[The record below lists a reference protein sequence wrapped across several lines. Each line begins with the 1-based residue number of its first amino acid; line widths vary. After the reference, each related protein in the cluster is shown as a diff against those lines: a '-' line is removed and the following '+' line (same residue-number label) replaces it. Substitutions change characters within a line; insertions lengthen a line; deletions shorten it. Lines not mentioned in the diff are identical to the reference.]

1 MLSEYGEE
9 HPEHSLAVSC
19 YTEAKT
25 FMREVCADEGR
36 SNWAYDI
43 LLMDIYLPDGNGIEC
58 GEILRDKGFTGVIIY
73 KSSTAENR
81 LDAFAVDAMQYLIK
95 PVSEDKLFE
104 TLDEAIKRVMT
115 IEQAVAEYSLYPDD
129 SDVPIQT
136 ENVKPRKSI
145 KEFLTK
151 WFHGDL

>member
-104 TLDEAIKRVMT
+104 TMDRAIEKVM
-115 IEQAVAEYSLYPDD
+115 AEPESNYDNFDD
-129 SDVPIQT
+129 SDVLIQT
-136 ENVKPRKSI
+136 KEERCRKSI
-145 KEFLTK
+145 KEFLIRR
-151 WFHGDL
+151 FHRDS

>member
-25 FMREVCADEGR
+25 FMREVCADEDR

-73 KSSTAENR
+73 RSSTAENR

-104 TLDEAIKRVMT
+104 TMDRAIEKVM
-115 IEQAVAEYSLYPDD
+115 AEPESNYDNFDD
-129 SDVPIQT
+129 SDVLIQT
-136 ENVKPRKSI
+136 KEERCRKSI
-145 KEFLTK
+145 KEFLIRR
-151 WFHGDL
+151 FHRDS